1 MFSQQNERP
10 PLFYVT
16 ILRKEGVEIVK
27 KNIQIAIDGPAGAG
41 KSTIA
46 KIVAERLNYT
56 YIDTGAMYRALT
68 LKALKEHINLENAE
82 SVTDLLLKTAI
93 ELKPSV
99 QGQLVYL
106 DGQNVSK
113 EIRSNEVTGNV
124 SKVASHATMREI
136 MVERQRQMAER
147 GGVVMDGRDI
157 GTAVLPNAELKI
169 YMSATV
175 EERARRRY
183 EDNKQ
188 RGIESSLEN
197 LQEEIALRDKLDSE
211 REASPLTQAPD
222 AIFLDTTELSIKQA
236 ADAILNLVSER
247 MA

>member
-1 MFSQQNERP
+1 M
-10 PLFYVT
+10 
-16 ILRKEGVEIVK
+16 K

-46 KIVAERLNYT
+46 KIAAEALGYT

-68 LKALKEHINLENAE
+68 LKALKENINLEDAE
-82 SVTDLLLKTAI
+82 SVTNLLDKTDI
-93 ELKPSV
+93 TLKPSEN
-99 QGQLVYL
+99 GQLVFL
-106 DGQNVSK
+106 DGQDVSQ
-113 EIRSNEVTGNV
+113 EIRSNVVTSNV
-124 SKVASHATMREI
+124 SKVAAHATMREI
-136 MVERQRQMAER
+136 MVQRQQEMAKL

-157 GTAVLPNAELKI
+157 GTAVLTDAELKL

-175 EERARRRY
+175 EERARRRF

-188 RGIESSLEN
+188 RGIVSTIEQ

-211 REASPLTQAPD
+211 REASPLVQAKD
-222 AIFLDTTELSIKQA
+222 AIYLDTTELSIQQA
-236 ADAILNLVSER
+236 ADAILKLVSER